1 MNPSFSIE
9 DVQAEA
15 LRLIDLQSS
24 LLEQIRDSK
33 ILQADSEI
41 QSTIDN
47 RQSTINEGEAPR
59 FFSPAEIAKKLE
71 ILAENRHKTEKL
83 EMVLAVVGTMK
94 AGKSTTINAIVGREI
109 LPNRNRPMTA
119 LPTLIE
125 HAPGQKTPI
134 LYFEKRQP
142 ILDLIEKL
150 EEKAQKLKPE
160 SLQERLEG
168 DSHLQDALQK
178 LHQTRSIAEA
188 YQGEE
193 AIFDFL
199 AWLNDLVRL
208 SAALKV
214 PFPFEAYAGVADFPR
229 IEVEFFHLR
238 NQNQAGQGKFM
249 ILDTPGFNE
258 AGQQEHLL
266 PMMREQLEK
275 ASAVLAVL
283 DYTQLKS
290 ESEKNLRDELEQIAR
305 HARDRMFALVNKF
318 DNEDSNSDDAE
329 KTCKYVAKQL
339 LPRLNPEKIFP
350 VSSRNAYLAQRAQ
363 LALTEGGIQWQEGQP
378 ASWIDDFGKKAFG
391 EFWEDDISD
400 NTKVQK
406 RAGSMWKKSLFK
418 APLEKV
424 IQYGHQTAA
433 LLAVAAAADVLAHN
447 AKELTRFIKGRLQAQ
462 DVNREEL
469 RKLIAS
475 VKKQIGQLDEK
486 RQEIRNKLFEE
497 FSSTQYAIEEIMERT
512 EESTKKNIAQ
522 LLEKGKLNMTECAK
536 EIVLQMAKKQHWFT
550 IGNEDNMKRRLDSS
564 IEELP
569 DDYETYLST
578 IKKLEKKNRFRS
590 LDEMEDIIAGQ
601 DENSEPATLFGR
613 PARIKRKEKLAQL
626 GGLFSALFDPEGL
639 GDTYESKEAADEVV
653 NRIASSVQLILK
665 NAGCD
670 IGNQIKDKT
679 EILRTQLLELRNEV
693 EKQIEDFSKEAKEVN
708 LDALA
713 FNIPSY
719 LDEWAFDELDEV
731 DQPDFIKI
739 ETKTYTSRVRQDSVW
754 GSVKRL
760 FDWFD
765 QDWGYDEVKR
775 KEEYARLDT
784 EGLKSYWNDKVTQ
797 VLQNLREQVQDDFMQ
812 PLQKSCDTFFDQ
824 VEQCFRQVQDS
835 LQKGLHDQERE
846 EEERMA
852 IRAELKNLQQQHDGG
867 EEDAASL
874 NQWAAVQLEKHAA
887 ALARE

>member
-71 ILAENRHKTEKL
+71 ILAENRRKTEKL

-125 HAPGQKTPI
+125 HAPGQKTPV

-150 EEKAQKLKPE
+150 EEKARKLKPE

-290 ESEKNLRDELEQIAR
+290 ESEKDLRDELEQIAR

-318 DNEDSNSDDAE
+318 DNQDSNSDNAE

-378 ASWIDDFGKKAFG
+378 ASWVDDFGNEALG
-391 EFWEDDISD
+391 
-400 NTKVQK
+400 K
-406 RAGSMWKKSLFK
+406 RWKRNINDAEETQQAANELWNESRFDK
-418 APLEKV
+418 PLEKV

-433 LLAVAAAADVLAHN
+433 LLAVAAAAGVLAHN
-447 AKELTRFIKGRLQAQ
+447 AEELKRFIKGRLQAQ
-462 DVNREEL
+462 DADPEKLGEL
-469 RKLIAS
+469 IESAQTQI
-475 VKKQIGQLDEK
+475 KQIRK
-486 RQEIRNKLFEE
+486 IRRKIEGELSTE
-497 FSSTQYAIEEIMERT
+497 FKTALGAIDDLM
-512 EESTKKNIAQ
+512 KKSEGLATDIVAQ
-522 LLEKGKLNMTECAK
+522 LLDDGKLDLNEFVGR
-536 EIVLQMAKKQHWFT
+536 IVY
-550 IGNEDNMKRRLDSS
+550 RLATSQRWYLR
-564 IEELP
+564 LP
-569 DDYETYLST
+569 
-578 IKKLEKKNRFRS
+578 
-590 LDEMEDIIAGQ
+590 EDII
-601 DENSEPATLFGR
+601 
-613 PARIKRKEKLAQL
+613 KK
-626 GGLFSALFDPEGL
+626 
-639 GDTYESKEAADEVV
+639 
-653 NRIASSVQLILK
+653 
-665 NAGCD
+665 
-670 IGNQIKDKT
+670 KD
-679 EILRTQLLELRNEV
+679 
-693 EKQIEDFSKEAKEVN
+693 
-708 LDALA
+708 
-713 FNIPSY
+713 
-719 LDEWAFDELDEV
+719 
-731 DQPDFIKI
+731 
-739 ETKTYTSRVRQDSVW
+739 
-754 GSVKRL
+754 G
-760 FDWFD
+760 
-765 QDWGYDEVKR
+765 
-775 KEEYARLDT
+775 
-784 EGLKSYWNDKVTQ
+784 
-797 VLQNLREQVQDDFMQ
+797 FM
-812 PLQKSCDTFFDQ
+812 D
-824 VEQCFRQVQDS
+824 
-835 LQKGLHDQERE
+835 
-846 EEERMA
+846 
-852 IRAELKNLQQQHDGG
+852 
-867 EEDAASL
+867 
-874 NQWAAVQLEKHAA
+874 
-887 ALARE
+887 

>member
-1 MNPSFSIE
+1 
-9 DVQAEA
+9 
-15 LRLIDLQSS
+15 
-24 LLEQIRDSK
+24 
-33 ILQADSEI
+33 
-41 QSTIDN
+41 
-47 RQSTINEGEAPR
+47 
-59 FFSPAEIAKKLE
+59 
-71 ILAENRHKTEKL
+71 
-83 EMVLAVVGTMK
+83 MVLAVVGTMK

-125 HAPGQKTPI
+125 HAPGQKTPV
-134 LYFEKRQP
+134 LHFEKRQP
-142 ILDLIEKL
+142 ILELIEKL
-150 EEKAQKLKPE
+150 EEKARKLKSE

-178 LHQTRSIAEA
+178 LYQTRSINKKHE
-188 YQGEE
+188 GEE

-290 ESEKNLRDELEQIAR
+290 ESEKDLRDELEQIAK

-318 DNEDSNSDDAE
+318 DNQDSNSDDAE

-378 ASWIDDFGKKAFG
+378 ASWVDDFGNEG
-391 EFWEDDISD
+391 LG
-400 NTKVQK
+400 K
-406 RAGSMWKKSLFK
+406 RWKRNINDAEETQQAANELWNESRFDK
-418 APLEKV
+418 PLEKV

-433 LLAVAAAADVLAHN
+433 LLAVAAAAGVLAHN
-447 AKELTRFIKGRLQAQ
+447 AQELTRFIKGRLQAQ
-462 DVNREEL
+462 DANREEL

-522 LLEKGKLNMTECAK
+522 LLEKGKLNMAECAK

-679 EILRTQLLELRNEV
+679 EILRTQLLELRNEI
-693 EKQIEDFSKEAKEVN
+693 EKRIEDFSKEAKEVN

-731 DQPDFIKI
+731 DQPDFIEIK
-739 ETKTYTSRVRQDSVW
+739 TKTYTSRVRQDSVW
-754 GSVKRL
+754 GGVKRF

-835 LQKGLHDQERE
+835 LQKGLHDQKRE

-852 IRAELKNLQQQHDGG
+852 IRAELENLQQQHDGG

-874 NQWAAVQLEKHAA
+874 NQWAAVQLEKHVA
-887 ALARE
+887 ALARK

>member
-1 MNPSFSIE
+1 
-9 DVQAEA
+9 
-15 LRLIDLQSS
+15 
-24 LLEQIRDSK
+24 
-33 ILQADSEI
+33 
-41 QSTIDN
+41 
-47 RQSTINEGEAPR
+47 
-59 FFSPAEIAKKLE
+59 
-71 ILAENRHKTEKL
+71 
-83 EMVLAVVGTMK
+83 MVLAVVGTMK

-134 LYFEKRQP
+134 LHFEKRQP

-150 EEKAQKLKPE
+150 EEKARKLKPE

-229 IEVEFFHLR
+229 IEVEFFHLH

-305 HARDRMFALVNKF
+305 HAQDRMFALVNKF
-318 DNEDSNSDDAE
+318 DNEDSNSDNAE

-378 ASWIDDFGKKAFG
+378 ASWVDDFGNEALGKL
-391 EFWEDDISD
+391 W
-400 NTKVQK
+400 K
-406 RAGSMWKKSLFK
+406 RNINDAEVTRQAANELWNESRFDK
-418 APLEKV
+418 PLEKV

-433 LLAVAAAADVLAHN
+433 LLAVAAAAGVLAHN
-447 AKELTRFIKGRLQAQ
+447 AQELTRFIKGRLQAQ
-462 DVNREEL
+462 DADPEKLRELIESAQTQIEQL
-469 RKLIAS
+469 KKARQKIRRKL
-475 VKKQIGQLDEK
+475 LDEFK
-486 RQEIRNKLFEE
+486 GAQH
-497 FSSTQYAIEEIMERT
+497 AIERIVECA

-522 LLEKGKLNMTECAK
+522 LLEKGKLNMAEYTRD
-536 EIVLQMAKKQHWFT
+536 IVLQMAESQKWFST
-550 IGNEDNMKRRLDSS
+550 SNKDDMKRRLDGL
-564 IEELP
+564 IEQLP
-569 DDYETYLST
+569 DDYNTYLSI
-578 IKKLEKKNRFRS
+578 IKRLEDKKRFSS
-590 LDEMEDIIAGQ
+590 LNDMMDIIAGQ
-601 DENSEPATLFGR
+601 IEENPPTQNLLDLIIGTKRKTKSVQLSGLFATLFDS
-613 PARIKRKEKLAQL
+613 K
-626 GGLFSALFDPEGL
+626 GL
-639 GDTYESKEAADEVV
+639 GDTYESEKAANEVI
-653 NRIASSVQLILK
+653 NKIAASVQLILR
-665 NAGCD
+665 NT
-670 IGNQIKDKT
+670 GNQIGDQTKAKT
-679 EILRTQLLELRNEV
+679 EILAAQLIELRDEV
-693 EKQIEDFSKEAKEVN
+693 KQRINDFSEEARKIN

-719 LDEWAFDELDEV
+719 LDEWAFDEPDEV
-731 DQPDFIKI
+731 NQPDFIETK
-739 ETKTYTSRVRQDSVW
+739 TKTYTVRVRQDSAW
-754 GSVKRL
+754 GGFKRL
-760 FDWFD
+760 FNWFD
-765 QDWGYDEVKR
+765 EGWGYDDVEK
-775 KEEYARLDT
+775 KKKYAHLDT
-784 EGLKSYWNDKVTQ
+784 EGLRNYWNGKVTRA
-797 VLQNLREQVQDDFMQ
+797 LQNMRKQVQDDFMQ
-812 PLQKSCDTFFDQ
+812 PLENSFDDFFAQ
-824 VEQCFRQVQDS
+824 IQQCFEQAQDS
-835 LQKGLHDQERE
+835 LQKGLHDQKRE

-852 IRAELKNLQQQHDGG
+852 IRAELQNLHRQHDGG

-887 ALARE
+887 ALARK

>member
-1 MNPSFSIE
+1 
-9 DVQAEA
+9 
-15 LRLIDLQSS
+15 
-24 LLEQIRDSK
+24 
-33 ILQADSEI
+33 
-41 QSTIDN
+41 
-47 RQSTINEGEAPR
+47 
-59 FFSPAEIAKKLE
+59 
-71 ILAENRHKTEKL
+71 
-83 EMVLAVVGTMK
+83 MVLAVVGTMK

-125 HAPGQKTPI
+125 HAPGQKTPV

-142 ILDLIEKL
+142 ILDLLEKL

-208 SAALKV
+208 SATLKV

-238 NQNQAGQGKFM
+238 NQNQARQGKFM

-275 ASAVLAVL
+275 ASAVLVVL

-290 ESEKNLRDELEQIAR
+290 ESEKDLRDELEQIAK
-305 HARDRMFALVNKF
+305 HAQDRMFALVNKF
-318 DNEDSNSDDAE
+318 DNEDSNSDNAE
-329 KTCKYVAKQL
+329 KTCEYVAKQL

-378 ASWIDDFGKKAFG
+378 ASWVDDFGKKAFG
-391 EFWEDDISD
+391 EFWEDDIAN

-433 LLAVAAAADVLAHN
+433 LLAVAAAADVLDHN
-447 AKELTRFIKGRLQAQ
+447 AQELTRFIKVRLQAQ
-462 DVNREEL
+462 DADPEKLGELIESAQTQIKQIRKIRRKIEGELSTEFKTALGAIDDLMKKSEEL
-469 RKLIAS
+469 ATDI
-475 VKKQIGQLDEK
+475 V
-486 RQEIRNKLFEE
+486 
-497 FSSTQYAIEEIMERT
+497 
-512 EESTKKNIAQ
+512 AQ
-522 LLEKGKLNMTECAK
+522 LLEDG
-536 EIVLQMAKKQHWFT
+536 
-550 IGNEDNMKRRLDSS
+550 RLDLNEFVRKIIYRLAANQRWYLRHPEDMIKKKIDSW
-564 IEELP
+564 IECLP
-569 DDYETYLST
+569 DDYNTCLA
-578 IKKLEKKNRFRS
+578 IVRKLEGKGDFHTPEEMGQFLTEAINHPALETEDETRQRRKKRKFGYFSNTLIR
-590 LDEMEDIIAGQ
+590 
-601 DENSEPATLFGR
+601 LFG
-613 PARIKRKEKLAQL
+613 AKGIGEI
-626 GGLFSALFDPEGL
+626 
-639 GDTYESKEAADEVV
+639 YESREAAESAK
-653 NRIASSVQLILK
+653 NEIASK
-665 NAGCD
+665 
-670 IGNQIKDKT
+670 IK
-679 EILRTQLLELRNEV
+679 EILNEAGRDVGDQLKKASVALRERMLELQKEI
-693 EKQIEDFSKEAKEVN
+693 EKQISDFSKKADAANLKALTFNMPPHAIDWTFDAPDEAEQV
-708 LDALA
+708 
-713 FNIPSY
+713 
-719 LDEWAFDELDEV
+719 
-731 DQPDFIKI
+731 DFINMEI
-739 ETKTYTSRVRQDSVW
+739 ETTVVSRKQDGFWGGLKRSVD
-754 GSVKRL
+754 L
-760 FDWFD
+760 FGFK
-765 QDWGYDEVKR
+765 WGYDEVTE

-784 EGLKSYWNDKVTQ
+784 EKLKSYWKSEVTQ
-797 VLQNLREQVQDDFMQ
+797 ALQNLREQVQDDFMQ
-812 PLQKSCDTFFDQ
+812 PLENSFDDFFAQ
-824 VEQCFRQVQDS
+824 IQQCFEQAQDS
-835 LQKGLHDQERE
+835 LQKGLHDQKRE

-867 EEDAASL
+867 EENAASL
-874 NQWAAVQLEKHAA
+874 NQWASDQLEKHAA
-887 ALARE
+887 ALARNQKRK

>member
-1 MNPSFSIE
+1 
-9 DVQAEA
+9 
-15 LRLIDLQSS
+15 
-24 LLEQIRDSK
+24 
-33 ILQADSEI
+33 
-41 QSTIDN
+41 
-47 RQSTINEGEAPR
+47 
-59 FFSPAEIAKKLE
+59 
-71 ILAENRHKTEKL
+71 
-83 EMVLAVVGTMK
+83 MVLAVVGTMK

-125 HAPGQKTPI
+125 HAPGQKTPV

-142 ILDLIEKL
+142 ILDLLEKL

-178 LHQTRSIAEA
+178 LHQTRNIAEA

-290 ESEKNLRDELEQIAR
+290 ESEKDLRDELEQIAR

-318 DNEDSNSDDAE
+318 DNQDSNSDNAE

-339 LPRLNPEKIFP
+339 LPQLNNSENIFP

-378 ASWIDDFGKKAFG
+378 VSWIDDFGKKAFG
-391 EFWEDDISD
+391 EFWEDDIADS
-400 NTKVQK
+400 TKVQK
-406 RAGSMWKKSLFK
+406 RAGSMWKKSLFE
-418 APLEKV
+418 APLQKV

-433 LLAVAAAADVLAHN
+433 LLAVAAAAGVLAHN
-447 AKELTRFIKGRLQAQ
+447 AQELTRFIKGRLQAQ
-462 DVNREEL
+462 DADPEKLRELIESAQTQIEQL
-469 RKLIAS
+469 KKARQKIRRKL
-475 VKKQIGQLDEK
+475 LDEFK
-486 RQEIRNKLFEE
+486 GAQH
-497 FSSTQYAIEEIMERT
+497 AIERIVECA
-512 EESTKKNIAQ
+512 EEVTKKNIAQ
-522 LLEKGKLNMTECAK
+522 LLEKGKLNMAEYTRD
-536 EIVLQMAKKQHWFT
+536 IVLQMAESQKWFST
-550 IGNEDNMKRRLDSS
+550 SNKDDTKRRLDGL
-564 IEELP
+564 IEQLP
-569 DDYETYLST
+569 DDYNTYLSI
-578 IKKLEKKNRFRS
+578 IKRLEDKNRFSS
-590 LDEMEDIIAGQ
+590 LNDMMDIIAGQ
-601 DENSEPATLFGR
+601 IEEKPPTQNLLDRIIGTKRKTKPTQFSGLFTTLFDS
-613 PARIKRKEKLAQL
+613 K
-626 GGLFSALFDPEGL
+626 GL
-639 GDTYESKEAADEVV
+639 GDTYESEKAANEVI
-653 NRIASSVQLILK
+653 NRIADSAQLILG
-665 NAGCD
+665 NT
-670 IGNQIKDKT
+670 GNQIGEQTKAKT
-679 EILRTQLLELRNEV
+679 EILAAQLIELRDEV
-693 EKQIEDFSKEAKEVN
+693 KQQINDFSEEARKIN

-719 LDEWAFDELDEV
+719 LDEWAFDEPDEV
-731 DQPDFIKI
+731 NQPDLI
-739 ETKTYTSRVRQDSVW
+739 ETKTKTYTVRVRQNSTW
-754 GSVKRL
+754 GGFKRL
-760 FDWFD
+760 FNWIDEG
-765 QDWGYDEVKR
+765 WGYDDVE
-775 KEEYARLDT
+775 KEEKYARLDT
-784 EGLKSYWNDKVTQ
+784 EGLRNYWNGKITRA
-797 VLQNLREQVQDDFMQ
+797 LQNMRKQVQDDFMQ
-812 PLQKSCDTFFDQ
+812 PLENSFDDFFAQ
-824 VEQCFRQVQDS
+824 IQQCFEQVQDS
-835 LQKGLHDQERE
+835 LQKGLHDQKRE

-887 ALARE
+887 ALARK

>member
-71 ILAENRHKTEKL
+71 ILAENRRKTEKL

-134 LYFEKRQP
+134 LHFEKRQP

-150 EEKAQKLKPE
+150 EEEARKLKSE

-238 NQNQAGQGKFM
+238 NQNQARQGKFM

-258 AGQQEHLL
+258 AGQKEHLL
-266 PMMREQLEK
+266 PIMREQLEK

-283 DYTQLKS
+283 NYTQLKS
-290 ESEKNLRDELEQIAR
+290 ESEENLRDELEQIAK

-318 DNEDSNSDDAE
+318 DEQDSKSDNAE
-329 KTCKYVAKQL
+329 QTREYVAKQL
-339 LPRLNPEKIFP
+339 LPQLNPENIFP

-378 ASWIDDFGKKAFG
+378 ASWVDDFGNEALGKL
-391 EFWEDDISD
+391 W
-400 NTKVQK
+400 K
-406 RAGSMWKKSLFK
+406 RNINDAEETRQAANELWNESRFDK
-418 APLEKV
+418 PLEKV
-424 IQYGHQTAA
+424 IQYGHQMAA
-433 LLAVAAAADVLAHN
+433 LLAVAAAAGVLAHN
-447 AKELTRFIKGRLQAQ
+447 AQELTRFINGRLQAQ
-462 DVNREEL
+462 DADPEKLRELIENAKTQISHL
-469 RKLIAS
+469 NKKQRNIAS
-475 VKKQIGQLDEK
+475 
-486 RQEIRNKLFEE
+486 
-497 FSSTQYAIEEIMERT
+497 
-512 EESTKKNIAQ
+512 
-522 LLEKGKLNMTECAK
+522 
-536 EIVLQMAKKQHWFT
+536 
-550 IGNEDNMKRRLDSS
+550 
-564 IEELP
+564 
-569 DDYETYLST
+569 
-578 IKKLEKKNRFRS
+578 KLEKTFDSAQSVIRESMDAANSSAQKCIADLLERGCINIKKYFGGQIEQTAKEQKWFSNYDAYTMKNTIQSWIDS
-590 LDEMEDIIAGQ
+590 LPDNFAECAMMMNELKETKSYSNYEAM
-601 DENSEPATLFGR
+601 NSFF
-613 PARIKRKEKLAQL
+613 L
-626 GGLFSALFDPEGL
+626 GGEKSLLFRDLPFLPKDLSFFPDNLMPVEDRASRTHDDWKKRSEQPKIEEGAIFESEEKIDETL
-639 GDTYESKEAADEVV
+639 DAVSKEIHEMLASIEKHIGEKTIEVV
-653 NRIASSVQLILK
+653 KELDAQMRKITK
-665 NAGCD
+665 
-670 IGNQIKDKT
+670 
-679 EILRTQLLELRNEV
+679 EIEGSIQS
-693 EKQIEDFSKEAKEVN
+693 FSEQARAAQ
-708 LDALA
+708 LDALIFDAPRSAAPEITGSLPKINHGA
-713 FNIPSY
+713 F
-719 LDEWAFDELDEV
+719 
-731 DQPDFIKI
+731 
-739 ETKTYTSRVRQDSVW
+739 
-754 GSVKRL
+754 VKEKNER
-760 FDWFD
+760 
-765 QDWGYDEVKR
+765 
-775 KEEYARLDT
+775 AH
-784 EGLKSYWNDKVTQ
+784 
-797 VLQNLREQVQDDFMQ
+797 
-812 PLQKSCDTFFDQ
+812 
-824 VEQCFRQVQDS
+824 S
-835 LQKGLHDQERE
+835 LQGASRNMGHVKTQDRFHGL
-846 EEERMA
+846 
-852 IRAELKNLQQQHDGG
+852 
-867 EEDAASL
+867 SL
-874 NQWAAVQLEKHAA
+874 GI
-887 ALARE
+887 

>member
-1 MNPSFSIE
+1 
-9 DVQAEA
+9 
-15 LRLIDLQSS
+15 
-24 LLEQIRDSK
+24 
-33 ILQADSEI
+33 
-41 QSTIDN
+41 
-47 RQSTINEGEAPR
+47 
-59 FFSPAEIAKKLE
+59 
-71 ILAENRHKTEKL
+71 
-83 EMVLAVVGTMK
+83 MVLAVVGTMK

-134 LYFEKRQP
+134 LHFEKRQP

-150 EEKAQKLKPE
+150 EEKARKLKPE

-214 PFPFEAYAGVADFPR
+214 SFPFEAYAGVADFPR
-229 IEVEFFHLR
+229 IEVEFFHLH

-290 ESEKNLRDELEQIAR
+290 ESEKDLRDELEQIAR

-318 DNEDSNSDDAE
+318 DNQDSNSDNAE

-363 LALTEGGIQWQEGQP
+363 LALTKGGIQWQEGQP
-378 ASWIDDFGKKAFG
+378 VSWIDDFGKKAFG
-391 EFWEDDISD
+391 EFWEDDIAD

-406 RAGSMWKKSLFK
+406 RAGSMWKKSLFE
-418 APLEKV
+418 APLQKV
-424 IQYGHQTAA
+424 IQYGYQTAA
-433 LLAVAAAADVLAHN
+433 LLAVAAAAGVLAHN
-447 AKELTRFIKGRLQAQ
+447 AQELTRFIKGRLQAQ
-462 DVNREEL
+462 DADPEKLRELIESAQTQIKQIRKIRRKIEGELSTEFKTALGAIDDLMKKSEEL
-469 RKLIAS
+469 ATDI
-475 VKKQIGQLDEK
+475 V
-486 RQEIRNKLFEE
+486 
-497 FSSTQYAIEEIMERT
+497 
-512 EESTKKNIAQ
+512 AQ
-522 LLEKGKLNMTECAK
+522 LLEDG
-536 EIVLQMAKKQHWFT
+536 
-550 IGNEDNMKRRLDSS
+550 RLDLNEFVRKIVYRLAANQRWYLRHPEDMIKKKIDSW
-564 IEELP
+564 IECLP
-569 DDYETYLST
+569 DDYNTCLA
-578 IKKLEKKNRFRS
+578 IVRKLEGKGDFHTPEEMGRFLTEAINHPALETEDETRQGRKKRKFGYFSNTLIR
-590 LDEMEDIIAGQ
+590 
-601 DENSEPATLFGR
+601 LFGTKG
-613 PARIKRKEKLAQL
+613 IGEI
-626 GGLFSALFDPEGL
+626 
-639 GDTYESKEAADEVV
+639 YESREAAESAK
-653 NRIASSVQLILK
+653 NEIASK
-665 NAGCD
+665 
-670 IGNQIKDKT
+670 IK
-679 EILRTQLLELRNEV
+679 EILNEAGRDVGDQLKKASVALRERMLELQKEI
-693 EKQIEDFSKEAKEVN
+693 EKQISDFSEKADAANLEALTFN
-708 LDALA
+708 MPPHAIDWTFDA
-713 FNIPSY
+713 P
-719 LDEWAFDELDEV
+719 DEAEQV
-731 DQPDFIKI
+731 DFINMEI
-739 ETKTYTSRVRQDSVW
+739 ETTVVYKKQDGFW
-754 GSVKRL
+754 GGLKRG
-760 FDWFD
+760 FDFLD
-765 QDWGYDEVKR
+765 FKWGYDEVTE

-784 EGLKSYWNDKVTQ
+784 EKLKSYWKSEVTQ
-797 VLQNLREQVQDDFMQ
+797 ALQNLREQVQDDFMQ
-812 PLQKSCDTFFDQ
+812 PLENSFDDFFAQ
-824 VEQCFRQVQDS
+824 IQQCFEQAQDS
-835 LQKGLHDQERE
+835 LQKGLHDQKRE

-852 IRAELKNLQQQHDGG
+852 IRAELQNLHRQHDGE